1 MDQQPEKPEPI
12 WQRAVRKQAQQAWE
26 VAKAQAA
33 KVDWKKLRWRRIL
46 AYVAA
51 VGAGIVVLIAA
62 TGIGLNTDPGKR
74 FLLGLING
82 FATDTGLKVHIG
94 ALEGSIYGDLTLRDI
109 QVSDPKGVF
118 LTSPRVHL
126 NWRPLAYVRKHV
138 DIRDLSTPR
147 IDVLRLP
154 QLNPGKPQP
163 QGSLL
168 PDLAIDINR
177 VRADFISLH
186 AGVAGGDA
194 RNLNFSG
201 VVHILHKRAQ
211 ITATAFSD
219 RNDQLGLRLD
229 ARPDDNRLDL
239 DAHLNAPQDGVVV
252 TLLGLGRPLRAD
264 LDGKGSWKQWDGK
277 LKANL
282 ANDSLADLALTARG
296 GRFTVKGPT
305 RPDLIL
311 SGESADILKPNVRV
325 DFDGALA
332 KRRLD
337 VALALASDVAT
348 VKAQGLLDLAYSRF
362 GHVEVHANL
371 LKPERLD
378 KTFTASDLHAD
389 LRVDGAFVTPRID
402 YDIDATRFG
411 FGGLKVAGL
420 HAEGKSHFDQNEL
433 KVPLHAEWASLS
445 GIDARVDPLLT
456 HLTLNGDLTL
466 DHSQLSSDNLR
477 LKTDRVQA
485 SADLQAD
492 LSRGMFASNVKAG
505 LKGYRL
511 DQIGTADLGTSVKVA
526 RTKTGQLTLAGN
538 FTARSTQW
546 ENDGVAK
553 FLGGNAKLAGNYG
566 LAPGGKVFVGK
577 MTGQAPDFTLLSGD
591 GTFGPK
597 GALLFKATA
606 QSKQYGPLELAV
618 TGTADKPQAE
628 LKATSPGLGMQ
639 IKDVVADL
647 APATDG
653 YAVKVTGGSAYGP
666 FSADTL
672 LVTAKGPLAVDIHQ
686 GQFAGV
692 GLAGRLTQTEA
703 GPFAGTLSLNGSGL
717 TGTAHL
723 DSLNGDQA
731 AAINA
736 IGNHV
741 ELPGDLNVHVGRAI
755 ITANAVLRKEIQV
768 DADVQ
773 MADLTYQT
781 FSLATGRAKV
791 MLRGENGTV
800 QAVAHGRK
808 DIPFDLAVNAKIA
821 PNLYTVAAQGKAND
835 IDFHL
840 DHPARIEQRDGIWVL
855 TPVALV
861 TPSGRMDL
869 AGTFGNGYK
878 VQARLDGV
886 DLGLIDA
893 FQADAGVT
901 GKMDGAIDFTQ
912 SGDAYPTARANLKI
926 SRFSR
931 ASAAVASTP
940 VDLAIDAALTPGQ
953 GESGN
958 YVRALVRRGSIIV
971 GRVQM
976 NLTPAAPGPE
986 SKNGWTKQ
994 ITNAGVTGGIRYNG
1008 PAGVLFS
1015 LAGQPRQQ
1023 LDGPIAVA
1031 ADFSGQLNA
1040 PHLNGLIKANSLTY
1054 DNEDLG
1060 TRITAV
1066 SLDGR
1071 FSNDKLELTK
1081 FHGTAGQG
1089 EVGGTGW
1096 VSLAASDKFP
1106 LQVHVDLHNACLA
1119 RSDSVDSTVSGSID
1133 LSNDATNGAVIK
1145 GDLRLP
1151 ELRYVVTHQ
1160 GAAEIN
1166 ELEGVHHKGYS
1177 QVAAA
1182 QTGLAAPAL
1191 WKLDIRVRADNQ
1203 IFVSGMGLE
1212 SEWRMNLHVGGTT
1225 RDPRVDGEM
1234 DKVRGYYQFAGRDF
1248 NIDEGTIRFNGGALM
1263 DPEIDI
1269 TASGTVKDV
1278 NGIIRVTGSAQR
1290 PDIAFSSTPA
1300 LPQDEVLS
1308 RMLFGESVTN
1318 LSATEALQ
1326 LASAVNGL
1334 RGGKDYL
1341 NPLGALRQATGI
1353 DRLRVVGAD
1362 TATGRGTS
1370 LAAGKYLTNSVYVEI
1385 VTDSKGFT
1393 GTQIEIAL
1401 SRALSLLSS
1410 TGGTAGTSVG
1420 LRYSKDY

>member
-1 MDQQPEKPEPI
+1 MDQQPEKPEPV
-12 WQRAVRKQAQQAWE
+12 WQRAVRERAQKVWD
-26 VAKAQAA
+26 VAKTQAA
-33 KVDWKKLRWRRIL
+33 KVDWKELSWKRVA
-46 AYVAA
+46 AYVTA
-51 VGAGIVVLIAA
+51 VIAGLIVLAGVAGL
-62 TGIGLNTDPGKR
+62 GLNTGPGKR
-74 FLLGLING
+74 FLLSLVNG

-94 ALEGSIYGDLTLRDI
+94 GIDGSIYGDLTLRDI

-118 LTSPRVHL
+118 LTSPKVHL
-126 NWRPLAYVRKHV
+126 DWRPLEYFRKHV

-154 QLNPGKPQP
+154 QLNPGKPQ
-163 QGSLL
+163 QNGSLL
-168 PDLAIDINR
+168 PDLAIDVNR
-177 VRADFISLH
+177 VQADVISLH
-186 AGVAGGDA
+186 PGVAGADA
-194 RNLNFSG
+194 RTLNIGG
-201 VVHILHKRAQ
+201 VVHIVHKRAQ

-219 RNDQLGLRLD
+219 KNDQLGLRLD
-229 ARPDDNRLDL
+229 ARPDDNRLDV
-239 DAHLNAPQDGVVV
+239 DAHLNAPKDGVIVS
-252 TLLGLGRPLRAD
+252 LIGLDRPLRAD
-264 LDGKGSWKQWDGK
+264 LDGKGSWKQWTGR
-277 LKANL
+277 LKADL
-282 ANDSLADLALTARG
+282 ADQPLADLALTAHD
-296 GRFTVKGPT
+296 GRFTVTGPA

-311 SGESADILKPNVRV
+311 TGESAEILKPQVAV
-325 DFDGALA
+325 AFDGALQ

-337 VALALASDVAT
+337 VALGLTSDVAA
-348 VKAQGLLDLAYSRF
+348 VKAKGLLDLAYNKF
-362 GHVEVHANL
+362 GHFEVHANL
-371 LKPERLD
+371 LRPERVEKD
-378 KTFTASDLHAD
+378 FTASDLHAD
-389 LRVDGAFVTPRID
+389 LRIDGAFATPRID

-411 FGGLKVAGL
+411 LGGFKVAGL
-420 HAEGKSHFDQNEL
+420 HAEGKSHFDKGIL
-433 KVPLHAEWASLS
+433 RVPVQAEWASLS

-456 HLTLNGDLTL
+456 HLKLTGDLSL

-485 SADLQAD
+485 SADLAAD
-492 LSRGMFASNVKAG
+492 LSQGLFASNVKAG

-511 DQIGTADLGTSVKVA
+511 EKIGTADLDTIVKIA
-526 RTKTGQLTLAGN
+526 RTKTGQLTLAGT
-538 FTARSTQW
+538 FDARSTQW
-546 ENDGVAK
+546 ENDGISK
-553 FLGGNAKLAGNYG
+553 FLGGNAKLKGTYG
-566 LAPGGKVFVGK
+566 MAPGGKIFVGK
-577 MTGQAPDFTLLSGD
+577 LSGGAPDFTLLSGD
-591 GTFGPK
+591 GTFGPR

-618 TGTADKPQAE
+618 TGTAEKPLAE
-628 LKATSPGLGMQ
+628 LKAASPGLGMQ

-647 APATDG
+647 APDAQGFT
-653 YAVKVTGGSAYGP
+653 VKATGGSAYGP

-672 LVTAKGPLAVDIHQ
+672 LITANGPLAVDIRQ
-686 GQFAGV
+686 GHFAGV
-692 GLAGRLTQTEA
+692 DVAGRLTQTEA

-717 TGTAHL
+717 TGTARL
-723 DSLNGDQA
+723 DSRGGDQGA
-731 AAINA
+731 TINA
-736 IGNHV
+736 IGSNV
-741 ELPGDLNVHVGRAI
+741 DLPGDLKVHVGRAI
-755 ITANAVLRKEIQV
+755 ITADAVLKKEIQV
-768 DADVQ
+768 DGDVQ

-781 FSLATGRAKV
+781 FTLATGRAKV

-835 IDFHL
+835 IDFRL
-840 DHPARIEQRDGIWVL
+840 DHPARIEHRGDSWVL
-855 TPVALV
+855 TPVALI

-878 VQARLDGV
+878 VQARLDGI

-893 FQADAGVT
+893 FRTDAGVT
-901 GKMDGAIDFTQ
+901 GKADGAIDFTQ
-912 SGDAYPTARANLKI
+912 VGDAYPTARANLKI
-926 SRFSR
+926 TRFSR

-953 GESGN
+953 GETGN
-958 YVRALVRRGSIIV
+958 YARALVRQGGVIV

-976 NLTPAAPGPE
+976 NLTPAAPG
-986 SKNGWTKQ
+986 NGWMKQ
-994 ITNAGVTGGIRYNG
+994 VTNSGVTGGIRYNG

-1023 LDGPIAVA
+1023 LDGPVAVA

-1040 PHLNGLIKANSLTY
+1040 PRLNGVIKANSLTY

-1066 SLDGR
+1066 SLDGH

-1081 FHGTAGQG
+1081 FHGTAGDG
-1089 EVGGTGW
+1089 EVSGSGW
-1096 VSLAASDKFP
+1096 VSLAANDKFP
-1106 LQVHVDLHNACLA
+1106 LQVHVDLHNARLA
-1119 RSDSVDSTVSGSID
+1119 RSDSIDSTVSGTLD
-1133 LSNDATNGAVIK
+1133 LSNDATNGALIK

-1151 ELRYVVTHQ
+1151 QLRYTVVRQ

-1166 ELEGVHHKGYS
+1166 ELEGVHHKGY
-1177 QVAAA
+1177 QKVETA

-1191 WKLDIRVRADNQ
+1191 WKLDIRARADNQ
-1203 IFVSGMGLE
+1203 ILVSGMGLE

-1225 RDPRVDGEM
+1225 RDPSVTGEM
-1234 DKVRGYYQFAGRDF
+1234 NTVRGYYEFAGRDF
-1248 NIDEGTIRFNGGALM
+1248 TISEGTIRFNGGALT

-1269 TASGTVKDV
+1269 AASGTVRDV
-1278 NGIIRVTGSAQR
+1278 TGIIKVSGSAQR

-1341 NPLGALRQATGI
+1341 NPLGVLRSATGI
-1353 DRLRVVGAD
+1353 DRLRVIGAD

>member
-1 MDQQPEKPEPI
+1 MDQKPEKPEPV
-12 WQRAVRKQAQQAWE
+12 WQRAVRVRAQQAWD
-26 VAKAQAA
+26 VAKTQAA
-33 KVDWKKLRWRRIL
+33 KVNWKKLRWKRIA

-51 VGAGIVVLIAA
+51 IGAGLILLIAIA
-62 TGIGLNTDPGKR
+62 GVSLNTAPGKR
-74 FLLGLING
+74 LLLGFING
-82 FATDTGLKVHIG
+82 FTTDTGLKVHIG
-94 ALEGSIYGDLTLRDI
+94 ALDGSIYGDLTLRDI
-109 QVSDPKGVF
+109 QISDPKGVF

-126 NWRPLAYVRKHV
+126 NWRPLAYFSKHV

-154 QLNPGKPQP
+154 QPNPGKPQP
-163 QGSLL
+163 PGGSLL

-177 VRADFISLH
+177 LQADVISLH
-186 AGVAGGDA
+186 PGVAGPDT
-194 RNLNFSG
+194 RNLNIG
-201 VVHILHKRAQ
+201 GIVHILHKRAQ

-219 RNDQLGLRLD
+219 KSDQLGLRLD
-229 ARPDDNRLDL
+229 ARPDDNRLDV
-239 DAHLNAPQDGVVV
+239 DAHLNAPKDGVVV
-252 TLLGLGRPLRAD
+252 ALLGLNKPLHAD
-264 LDGKGSWKQWDGK
+264 LNGQGSWKQWTGQ
-277 LKANL
+277 LRANL
-282 ANDSLADLALTARG
+282 ADDPLANLALTARD
-296 GRFTVKGPT
+296 GRFTVTGPT

-311 SGESADILKPNVRV
+311 TGESADILKPQVQV
-325 DFDGALA
+325 AFDGTLA
-332 KRRLD
+332 RRRLD
-337 VALALASDVAT
+337 LTLALASDVAT
-348 VKAQGLLDLAYSRF
+348 VKAKGLLDLAYNRF
-362 GHVEVHANL
+362 GHVEIHASL

-378 KTFTASDLHAD
+378 KDFTASDLHAD
-389 LRVDGAFVTPRID
+389 LRVDGAFATPRID
-402 YDIDATRFG
+402 YNIEATRFG
-411 FGGLKVAGL
+411 LGSFKVAGL
-420 HAEGKSHFDQNEL
+420 HAEGKSHFDKGEL
-433 KVPLHAEWASLS
+433 RVPLQAEWASLS

-456 HLTLNGDLTL
+456 HLKLTGDLSL

-477 LKTDRVQA
+477 LKTDRLQA
-485 SADLQAD
+485 TADLMAD
-492 LSRGMFASNVKAG
+492 LSSGMFASNIKAG
-505 LKGYRL
+505 LKGYHVDTVGTVDL
-511 DQIGTADLGTSVKVA
+511 DTAVKIA

-538 FTARSTQW
+538 FNARSTQW
-546 ENDGVAK
+546 DNDGIAK
-553 FLGGNAKLAGNYG
+553 FLGGNAKIGGIYG
-566 LAPGGKVFVGK
+566 LAPGGRIFVGK
-577 MTGQAPDFTLLSGD
+577 LNGQAPDFTLLSGD

-606 QSKQYGPLELAV
+606 QSKAYGPLELAV

-628 LKATSPGLGMQ
+628 LKAASPGLGMQ

-647 APATDG
+647 APDPQGFT
-653 YAVKVTGGSAYGP
+653 VKATGGSAYGP

-672 LVTAKGPLAVDIHQ
+672 LITSGGPLAVDIRQ
-686 GQFAGV
+686 GHFAGV
-692 GLAGRLTQTEA
+692 DVAGRLTQTKA
-703 GPFAGTLSLNGSGL
+703 GPFAGALSINGSGL

-731 AAINA
+731 AAIDATGSN
-736 IGNHV
+736 V
-741 ELPGDLNVHVGRAI
+741 DLPGDLKVHVGRTI
-755 ITANAVLRKEIQV
+755 ITAKAVLKKEIQV

-773 MADLTYQT
+773 MADMTYQT

-791 MLRGENGTV
+791 SLRGENGTV

-840 DHPARIEQRDGIWVL
+840 DHPARIEQHNGSWVL

-878 VQARLDGV
+878 VQARLDGI

-893 FQADAGVT
+893 FQPDAGIT
-901 GKMDGAIDFTQ
+901 GKADGAIDFAQ
-912 SGDAYPTARANLKI
+912 FGDAYPTARANLKI

-940 VDLAIDAALTPGQ
+940 VDLAVDAALTPGQ
-953 GESGN
+953 AGSDN
-958 YVRALVRRGSIIV
+958 YVRALVRQGGAIV
-971 GRVQM
+971 GRIQM
-976 NLTPAAPGPE
+976 NLTPAAPG
-986 SKNGWTKQ
+986 NGWMKQ
-994 ITNAGVTGGIRYNG
+994 VTNAGVTGGIRYNG

-1023 LDGPIAVA
+1023 LDGPVAVA

-1040 PHLNGLIKANSLTY
+1040 PHLAGLIKANSLTY

-1071 FSNDKLELTK
+1071 FGNDKLELTK
-1081 FHGTAGQG
+1081 FHGTAGDG
-1089 EVGGTGW
+1089 EVSGSGW
-1096 VSLAASDKFP
+1096 VSLAANDKFP
-1106 LQVHVDLHNACLA
+1106 LQVHIDLRNARLA
-1119 RSDSVDSTVSGSID
+1119 RSDAINSVVSGTLD
-1133 LSNDATNGAVIK
+1133 LSNDATNGALIK

-1151 ELRYVVTHQ
+1151 QLRYTVVRQ

-1166 ELEGVHHKGYS
+1166 ELEGVHHKGYQ
-1177 QVAAA
+1177 QVQTA
-1182 QTGLAAPAL
+1182 QTGVAAPAL
-1191 WKLDIRVRADNQ
+1191 WKLDIRARADNQ

-1212 SEWRMNLHVGGTT
+1212 SEWRMNLHVSGTT
-1225 RDPRVDGEM
+1225 RDPHVDGEM
-1234 DKVRGYYQFAGRDF
+1234 TTVRGYYQFAGRDF
-1248 NIDEGTIRFNGGALM
+1248 NIDDGTIRFNGGSLT
-1263 DPEIDI
+1263 DPEIDL
-1269 TASGTVKDV
+1269 TASADVKDV
-1278 NGIIRVTGSAQR
+1278 NGIIKVSGSAQR
-1290 PDIAFSSTPA
+1290 PEIAFSSTPA

-1341 NPLGALRQATGI
+1341 NPLGALRSATGI

-1370 LAAGKYLTNSVYVEI
+1370 LAAGKYLTNNVYVEI

-1393 GTQIEIAL
+1393 GTQIEVAL

-1420 LRYSKDY
+1420 VRYSKDY